1 MEIFRG
7 RRLWIEQRD
16 VRLPNGLVRQK
27 VIVHP
32 SDAVAIL
39 PVEGKRCKL
48 IRQYRYAIDDYIFEA
63 PAGALEEGEDPLDA
77 AGRELI
83 EETGFA
89 ARTIEP
95 RGFIITTPGYTDEK
109 IYLYEARGLSPSQE
123 YEKDEDEIIE
133 VRDIPVK
140 DLDSMIRD
148 GTIVDAKTI
157 CLIHHCFGCR

>member
-16 VRLPNGLVRQK
+16 IVLPNGLKRQK
-27 VIVHP
+27 VVVHP
-32 SDAVAIL
+32 SNAVAIL
-39 PVEGKRCKL
+39 PVDGEQCKL

-63 PAGALEEGEDPLDA
+63 PAGALEPGEDPLAA

-89 ARTIEP
+89 AEKIEP

-109 IYLYEARGLSPSQE
+109 IFLYEAHGLSRSQK
-123 YEKDEDEIIE
+123 YQKDEDEIIE

-140 DLDSMIRD
+140 DLNQMIRD

-157 CLIHHCFGCR
+157 CLIHTCLGC

>member
-7 RRLWIEQRD
+7 RRLWIERRN
-16 VRLPNGLVRQK
+16 VMLPNGLERQK

-32 SDAVAIL
+32 SNAVAIL
-39 PVEGKRCKL
+39 PIEGDLCKL

-63 PAGALEEGEDPLDA
+63 PAGALETGEDPLEA

-89 ARTIEP
+89 AQVIEP

-109 IYLYEARGLSPSQE
+109 IHLYEARGLSPSKE
-123 YEKDEDEIIE
+123 YEKDEDEVIE
-133 VRDIPVK
+133 VLDIPVK
-140 DLDSMIRD
+140 DLNRMIRD

-157 CLIHHCFGCR
+157 CLIHRCIGC

>member
-16 VRLPNGLVRQK
+16 VSLPNGLIRQK

-32 SDAVAIL
+32 SNAVAVL
-39 PVEGKRCKL
+39 PIERKNCKL

-63 PAGALEEGEDPLDA
+63 PAGALEEGEDPQDA

-95 RGFIITTPGYTDEK
+95 KGFIITTPGYTDEK
-109 IYLYEARGLSPSQE
+109 IYLYEAHDLSPSRR

-140 DLDSMIRD
+140 DLNGMIRD

-157 CLIHHCFGCR
+157 CLIHRCFGC

>member
-39 PVEGKRCKL
+39 PVEGKNCKL

-89 ARTIEP
+89 ARTIEL

-140 DLDSMIRD
+140 DLKSMIRD

-157 CLIHHCFGCR
+157 CLIYHCFGC

>member
-7 RRLWIEQRD
+7 QRLWIEQRN
-16 VRLPNGLVRQK
+16 VRLPNGLERQK

-32 SDAVAIL
+32 SNAVAIL
-39 PVEGKRCKL
+39 PIEGERCKL

-63 PAGALEEGEDPLDA
+63 PAGALEAGEDPIDT

-89 ARTIEP
+89 AQIIEP

-109 IYLYEARGLSPSQE
+109 IFLYEVRGLTPSQKFD
-123 YEKDEDEIIE
+123 KDEDEVIE
-133 VRDIPVK
+133 VVDIPVR
-140 DLDSMIRD
+140 DLNRMILD
-148 GTIVDAKTI
+148 GTLVDAKTI
-157 CLIHHCFGCR
+157 CLIYRCLGC